1 MSRHVLTTVA
11 VAVLSLSVLGPPVQA
26 QDNQS
31 AQELAD
37 LSALAEAGAT
47 EAQYSIGVKYDTGD
61 GVPQDDAEA
70 VRWYRLAAEQ
80 GHVSAQNNLGVMY
93 GTGRGVPQDDAEA
106 VRWYRLAAEQGDVSA
121 QNNLGV
127 MYDDGLGVP
136 LDDAE
141 AVRWYRLAAEQG
153 DVSAQNNLGVMYS
166 TGEGVPQD
174 NIEAHMWLNLAAS
187 RSSGADRERS
197 RPWVCATRG
206 APGSLTR
213 SRAPMTPADL
223 SEAQRR
229 ARGAGLCRVL
239 IVARGKACGSSR
251 SARHGAGVV

>member
-197 RPWVCATRG
+197 VGVRDRVAER
-206 APGSLTR
+206 
-213 SRAPMTPADL
+213 MTPADL